1 MLPLLAL
8 LAAVLMAPSASAA
21 APPALRISPWEGY
34 WTYDLCH
41 EDRKDSHD
49 DDTFCRQGRDRIR
62 IQVDPT
68 GAHDITLCPSDPW
81 GERNITTGDDGRTL
95 GFRTRDRMDVRLVI
109 GQDGSHF
116 RGSFRTPDGHGGR
129 VWGRRV
135 AGCG

>member
-1 MLPLLAL
+1 MLRLLAL
-8 LAAVLMAPSASAA
+8 LVPFLMASAT
-21 APPALRISPWEGY
+21 PRTLDPSPWAGY

-49 DDTFCRQGRDRIR
+49 DDTFCRQGKDRIR
-62 IQVDPT
+62 VQVDAA
-68 GAHDITLCPSDPW
+68 GFYDITLCPADPW
-81 GERNITTGDDGRTL
+81 GERNLVVGDDGRTL
-95 GFRTRDRMDVRLVI
+95 AFRSRDRMDVRLSL
-109 GQDGSHF
+109 GQDASHF